1 MRGIV
6 RLITLGAILASA
18 GCGGPP
24 PGPPGQRHMEET
36 LRQLE
41 IAKHEIE
48 VADRARDHGGHAG
61 AATRLIDDAIR
72 QVREGI
78 RYRDEHAR

>member
-1 MRGIV
+1 
-6 RLITLGAILASA
+6 
-18 GCGGPP
+18 
-24 PGPPGQRHMEET
+24 MEET